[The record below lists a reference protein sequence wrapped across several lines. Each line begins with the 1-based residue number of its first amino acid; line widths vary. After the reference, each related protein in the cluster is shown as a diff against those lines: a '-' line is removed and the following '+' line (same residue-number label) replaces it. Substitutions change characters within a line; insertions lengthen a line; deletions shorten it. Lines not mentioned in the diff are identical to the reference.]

1 MRKRD
6 SIKELIQKNK
16 SEILRDEKQLAKIE
30 VKIDNRH
37 TVK

>member
-16 SEILRDEKQLAKIE
+16 SEILRDEKQLEKIE

-37 TVK
+37 AVK